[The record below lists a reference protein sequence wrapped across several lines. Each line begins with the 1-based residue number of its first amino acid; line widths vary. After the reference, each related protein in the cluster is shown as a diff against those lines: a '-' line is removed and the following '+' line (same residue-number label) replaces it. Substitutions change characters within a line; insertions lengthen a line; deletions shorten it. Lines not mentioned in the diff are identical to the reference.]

1 MKPKSYKV
9 LEMCIE
15 SGVKLGLALAHKH
28 KVSPTLTDLED
39 TILTAIE
46 YEIIDWFDLESD
58 ND

>member
-15 SGVKLGLALAHKH
+15 SGVKFGLARSYKH
-28 KVSPTLTDLED
+28 TDSPTLTDLED
-39 TILTAIE
+39 NILAAIE
-46 YEIIDWFDLESD
+46 YEICEWFDLESD